1 VSKEITIKPV
11 TRIEGHAKVTLQLD
25 DAGEVTEARFHVME
39 LRGFEKFM
47 EGRMFW
53 EAPLITPRI
62 CGICSVS
69 HHLAA
74 AKACDDLL
82 GVDIPPAAKLQR
94 ELLHEGEIIGDHALH
109 LYFLAA
115 PDLLL
120 GPDAPPEQRNVVGL
134 IAADPDLAGRG
145 VALRKIA
152 QNLVEVVGG
161 RSTHPVTAIPGGMS
175 KPLSHNERHELLA
188 QVHVAV
194 DHARV
199 TLDVIRAAGEKHADL
214 FAKMD
219 GVVTPFVALTDNGNF
234 AFYDGTVKVIDSEGA
249 ALAEFAP
256 AAYADY
262 IGEHAEDWS
271 YMKFPY
277 FKALG
282 YPDGIY
288 RVGPLA
294 RLNVNS
300 RMGTPLA
307 DAALK
312 EFKAQADGPVQGTMQ
327 YHHARA
333 INLLYACERTVELL
347 EDPAICDENARTPA
361 KRRAGEGI
369 GIVEAPRGLL
379 IHHYAADDMGHL
391 TKVNLIVATC
401 HNNAAINKS
410 VATAARAFIHDGEPR
425 EGLLNRVEM
434 AIRAYD
440 PCLSCGTHAM
450 TRGPALTLEV
460 RDAAGT
466 LMQTVRRDERG
477 RQDCI

>member
-1 VSKEITIKPV
+1 MSKEITIKPV

-69 HHLAA
+69 HHLAS
-74 AKACDDLL
+74 AKACDALL
-82 GVDIPPAAKLQR
+82 GVEIPPAARLQR
-94 ELLHEGEIIGDHALH
+94 ELLHVGEIIGDHALH
-109 LYFLAA
+109 LFFLAA

-145 VALRKIA
+145 VALRKIG

-175 KPLSHNERHELLA
+175 KPLTHNERHELLA
-188 QVHVAV
+188 QVRDAV
-194 DHARV
+194 DHARA

-214 FAKMD
+214 FAQTD
-219 GVVTPFVALTDNGNF
+219 GVVTPFTALTANGSF
-234 AFYDGTVKVIDSEGA
+234 SFYDGTVRVIGSDGA
-249 ALAEFAP
+249 SLAEFAP

-262 IGEHAEDWS
+262 LGEHAEDWS

-277 FKALG
+277 LKAMG

-294 RLNVNS
+294 RLNVNQ

-312 EFKAQADGPVQGTMQ
+312 EFKALADGPVQATMQ
-327 YHHARA
+327 YHQARA

-361 KRRAGEGI
+361 KRRAGEGV

-410 VATAARAFIHDGEPR
+410 VAAAARAFIHDGEPQ

-466 LMQTVRRDERG
+466 LVQTVRRDESG